1 MTNRIRITILVAF
14 VAVFVANTAHA
25 QAHDHGSHAVE
36 QTPVPEKED
45 DPSAMDH
52 SSMDHSSMDH
62 SKMDHSRMA
71 PAPEEP
77 RTPIPPITDADREGA
92 KPPAHGHDHGGG
104 IYTYLLFNRLEAW
117 DADPGTGQAWEAR
130 GWVGTD
136 MHKLRL
142 RSEGE
147 RVRGHTE
154 SADIE
159 VLYGHPVSRW
169 WDVVAGVRHD
179 IAPGADQDFAAIGVT
194 GMAPYKFEI
203 EATAY
208 IGTSGQTAARVE
220 AEYELLLT
228 NRLILQ
234 PLVEAQWH
242 GKDDASRGIG
252 SGLGKIEAGLRLRY
266 EVTRKFAPYIGLVH
280 ERSFGGTADLRRDEG
295 EPTEDTR
302 VIAGVRLWF

>member
-1 MTNRIRITILVAF
+1 MRTLYPE
-14 VAVFVANTAHA
+14 A
-25 QAHDHGSHAVE
+25 QFAYGF
-36 QTPVPEKED
+36 
-45 DPSAMDH
+45 PSQRHFDLGI
-52 SSMDHSSMDH
+52 
-62 SKMDHSRMA
+62 KLRLYA
-71 PAPEEP
+71 PA
-77 RTPIPPITDADREGA
+77 DAMA
-92 KPPAHGHDHGGG
+92 QLTWKPVRPARH
-104 IYTYLLFNRLEAW
+104 LLTMTRSIHNVM
-117 DADPGTGQAWEAR
+117 T
-130 GWVGTD
+130 GTD
-136 MHKLRL
+136 MHKLWL

-154 SADIE
+154 SADVE

-208 IGTSGQTAARVE
+208 IGTSGQTTARVE

-242 GKDDASRGIG
+242 GKDDRSRGIG
-252 SGLGKIEAGLRLRY
+252 SGLGKVEAGLRLRY
-266 EVTRKFAPYIGLVH
+266 EVTRKFAPYVGLVH